1 MEERTRRFLR
11 WKFASYYNTAIEL
24 PADFW
29 MREFGF
35 IFFDRSAFIRHLAFG
50 SAAQIHD
57 FLRKNA
63 PAHAF
68 YSSAIYERPAA
79 KEMSKKGWLG
89 ADLIFDLDADHI
101 LGEEGQE
108 TERGRNYENML
119 RRVKQETKKLLNF
132 LISDFGIEYSD
143 IEVVFSGS
151 RGYHIHVSCDA
162 VRSLGSRERREIV
175 DYLSARGLDLRGL
188 LRSVERMCAAESNV
202 TESGGWSERLFRGLL
217 NFLLTVKERVE
228 ADEDAALDE
237 LMRIKGIGEKGAR
250 KIVALVKDDAKMEK
264 IASGSLNQ
272 IPRIMPI
279 WKVIIANFAV
289 ELGAKEDEPV
299 TVDIHRLIRMPF
311 SLHGKTG
318 FIVKPVPLDDFDDF
332 EPLEDAVAF
341 SQERSKSNGVRV
353 KGLRNASVRIKG
365 QEYSVSAG
373 EIVELPEHAAIY
385 FLCRGF
391 AEIF

>member
-1 MEERTRRFLR
+1 MDERTRRFLR

-35 IFFDRSAFIRHLAFG
+35 IFFDRSAFIRHLAFS

-119 RRVKQETKKLLNF
+119 RRVKQETKKLLDF

-151 RGYHIHVSCDA
+151 RGYHIHVSCDS

-175 DYLSARGLDLRGL
+175 DYLSARGLDLQSLFR
-188 LRSVERMCAAESNV
+188 RIERCAANSER
-202 TESGGWSERLFRGLL
+202 GRWSERLFRGLL
-217 NFLLTVKERVE
+217 NFLLTVKEKVE
-228 ADEDAALDE
+228 ADEDAALNE

-264 IASGSLNQ
+264 IARGFLDQ
-272 IPRIMPI
+272 RARIMPI

-289 ELGAKEDEPV
+289 ELGAREDEPV

-341 SQERSKSNGVRV
+341 SHERGRRDGVRV